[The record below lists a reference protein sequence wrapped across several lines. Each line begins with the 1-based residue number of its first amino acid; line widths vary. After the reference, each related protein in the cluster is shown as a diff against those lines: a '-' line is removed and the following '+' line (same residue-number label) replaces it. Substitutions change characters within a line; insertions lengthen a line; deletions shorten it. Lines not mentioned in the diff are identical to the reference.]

1 MEQIHTTE
9 NLCEDTMDSELGQDF
24 VFTQYLYSVQDICQ
38 AIATNIL
45 LKNKEKTI
53 FWTKE
58 LVQSELTDTLIAILW
73 NIYFTYYFPLN
84 PEFYNYLLKQT
95 IRIRTINEPQPITIT
110 ETQNATC
117 SNNNND
123 IMNAFIDI
131 VNNLMIRP
139 FTSDVLREGMRTH
152 DDNITQSFHKPTF
165 FGHTDIPDTD
175 IMDTTTVEHVITHI
189 AGEQIKPTNRK
200 KITTLFR
207 SLDKLRKNPIKIAGG
222 DVHIPIDI
230 ERAARTALIAAYAT
244 KQKMGKALFVPPSNI
259 QSQDTSSTHNHTAD
273 KTLQTQT
280 SISMSDEI
288 SFCAYDT
295 PIHDGSQCIEGASDA
310 MRRAFQQHWEYYAY
324 RAPLWERRIEAHRGA
339 PDHDAKRIRWD
350 DDDLQ
355 EQFYQAYGY
364 DPDEAGTETVRRCIA
379 INMRR
384 LTTQEYCTLID
395 EPPTK
400 N

>member
-9 NLCEDTMDSELGQDF
+9 NVCEDTMDNELGQDF
-24 VFTQYLYSVQDICQ
+24 VLTQYLYSVQDICQ
-38 AIATNIL
+38 VLATNIL
-45 LKNKEKTI
+45 LKNKEKTL

-58 LVQSELTDTLIAILW
+58 LVLSELTDTLIAILW

-95 IRIRTINEPQPITIT
+95 IRIRTSGVQPITIT
-110 ETQNATC
+110 DTENAGC
-117 SNNNND
+117 STDNSD

-175 IMDTTTVEHVITHI
+175 IMDTTMVEHVITHV

-200 KITTLFR
+200 KIATLFR

-222 DVHIPIDI
+222 NVHIPVDI

-244 KQKMGKALFVPPSNI
+244 KQKMGKALFVTPTNI
-259 QSQDTSSTHNHTAD
+259 QSQDPYTPTYSAD
-273 KTLQTQT
+273 KTLQRQT
-280 SISMSDEI
+280 TISMSDEL
-288 SFCAYDT
+288 SFCPYDT
-295 PIHDGSQCIEGASDA
+295 PIHDDSTRIEGASDA
-310 MRRAFQQHWEYYAY
+310 MRTAFRQHWEYYAY

-339 PDHDAKRIRWD
+339 PDHDTQRIRWED
-350 DDDLQ
+350 DDMQ
-355 EQFYQAYGY
+355 EQFYQSYGY
-364 DPDEAGTETVRRCIA
+364 DPDEADAETVMRCIA
-379 INMRR
+379 INKRR
-384 LTTQEYCTLID
+384 LSAEEYCTLID
-395 EPPTK
+395 GSLQK

>member
-1 MEQIHTTE
+1 MEQILTTE
-9 NLCEDTMDSELGQDF
+9 NIREDTLNHLLGQDF
-24 VFTQYLYSVQDICQ
+24 IFTQYLYSVQDICQ
-38 AIATNIL
+38 SLATNIL
-45 LKNKEKTI
+45 LKNKEKTL

-58 LVQSELTDTLIAILW
+58 LVQSELTDTLIIILW

-95 IRIRTINEPQPITIT
+95 IRIRASGVQPITIT
-110 ETQNATC
+110 DTENTGC
-117 SNNNND
+117 STNNND
-123 IMNAFIDI
+123 IMNAFTDI

-139 FTSDVLREGMRTH
+139 FTSDVLREGMRAH
-152 DDNITQSFHKPTF
+152 DDKITQSYTIPTF
-165 FGHTDIPDTD
+165 FGHTDIPDSD
-175 IMDTTTVEHVITHI
+175 IMDTTNVEHIITHI
-189 AGEQIKPTNRK
+189 AGQLIKPTNRK
-200 KITTLFR
+200 KIATLFR
-207 SLDKLRKNPIKIAGG
+207 SLDKLRKNPDNTAGG

-259 QSQDTSSTHNHTAD
+259 QSQDTSSTHNHPAD

-280 SISMSDEI
+280 YISMSDEL

-295 PIHDGSQCIEGASDA
+295 PIQDGSECIEGASDA

-324 RAPLWERRIEAHRGA
+324 RAPLWERRIEAHRGT
-339 PDHDAKRIRWD
+339 PDHHTQRIRWD
-350 DDDLQ
+350 DDDMQ
-355 EQFYQAYGY
+355 EQFYQSYGY

-395 EPPTK
+395 ESHNK